1 MIHLSFNSLFKYG
14 YGSGFK
20 VMTYVVFDHYS
31 GKSWVSWYQNVK
43 SILRYTVQQEMV
55 EVAGDWQV
63 TN

>member
-1 MIHLSFNSLFKYG
+1 
-14 YGSGFK
+14 
-20 VMTYVVFDHYS
+20 MTYVVFDHYS